1 MISDA
6 HEDLTAAASKVLKTS
21 WQRCRV
27 HFIRNALAHA
37 GKGQRQA
44 VLAMINTIFVQDT
57 AQAASVQW
65 RNVADQLRPKLP
77 KLAAMMDDAEHEV
90 LTFMT
95 FPKAHRTQIH
105 STNPLERLTAEVK
118 RRTNVIGI
126 PHDGAI
132 IRLVDAMMLEQ
143 NDECSLQRRYMQL
156 EGLQSLSDNQPARLS
171 AVIN

>member
-1 MISDA
+1 M
-6 HEDLTAAASKVLKTS
+6 LKTS

-37 GKGQRQA
+37 DKGHRQA
-44 VLAMINTIFVQDT
+44 VLAMINTIFVLDT

-65 RNVADQLRPKLP
+65 RSVADQLRPKLP
-77 KLAAMMDDAEHEV
+77 ELAAMMDDAEHEV

-95 FPKAHRTQIH
+95 FPKAHRRQIH
-105 STNPLERLTAEVK
+105 STDPLELLNAEVK
-118 RRTNVIGI
+118 RRTDVIGI

-132 IRLVDAMMLEQ
+132 IRLVGAMMLEQ
-143 NDECSLQRRYMQL
+143 NDEWSLQRRYMQL
-156 EGLQSLSDNQPARLS
+156 EVLQSLSDNPSALLS

>member
-1 MISDA
+1 M
-6 HEDLTAAASKVLKTS
+6 LKTS

-37 GKGQRQA
+37 DKGHRQA
-44 VLAMINTIFVQDT
+44 VLAMINTIFVLDT

-65 RNVADQLRPKLP
+65 RSVADQLRPKLP
-77 KLAAMMDDAEHEV
+77 ELAAMMDDAEHEV

-143 NDECSLQRRYMQL
+143 NDEWSLQRRYMQL

>member
-1 MISDA
+1 M
-6 HEDLTAAASKVLKTS
+6 LKTS
-21 WQRCRV
+21 WQRCRF

-37 GKGQRQA
+37 DKGHRQS

-65 RNVADQLRPKLP
+65 RSVADQLRPKLP
-77 KLAAMMDDAEHEV
+77 ELAALMDDAEHEA
-90 LTFMT
+90 F
-95 FPKAHRTQIH
+95 RTQIH
-105 STNPLERLTAEVK
+105 STDPLERLNAEVK

-132 IRLVDAMMLEQ
+132 IRLVGAMMLEQ
-143 NDECSLQRRYMQL
+143 NVEWFLQRHYMQL
-156 EGLQSLSDNQPARLS
+156 EGLQSLSDNQPALLS